1 MIRYVLAWL
10 PMLVIA
16 IANGA
21 FRQLTFAKVMPEV
34 HAHQLST
41 VTGSVLIGV
50 FIWFVIG
57 TWPPSSAGQ
66 APLIGVIWLVLTVGF
81 ELFMGL
87 VLTHKSL
94 SQVLHDYNILED
106 RVWVLFLIELGI
118 QPRPDRSRS
127 PGAKA
132 LTTREKF
139 PILRIL
145 VLNNTRHA
153 SAGYGRK
160 SAPRRVTHFEGAL
173 RAIR

>member
-1 MIRYVLAWL
+1 MIWYVLAWL

-21 FRQLTFAKVMPEV
+21 FRQLIFAKVMPEV

-81 ELFMGL
+81 EAACG
-87 VLTHKSL
+87 HS
-94 SQVLHDYNILED
+94 
-106 RVWVLFLIELGI
+106 RVQIGVPVEIVG
-118 QPRPDRSRS
+118 
-127 PGAKA
+127 KV
-132 LTTREKF
+132 
-139 PILRIL
+139 ILRNPNLKI
-145 VLNNTRHA
+145 TEIP
-153 SAGYGRK
+153 RK
-160 SAPRRVTHFEGAL
+160 SDRHGSDPMDRQPLHANQGKVRPGKPHPDS
-173 RAIR
+173 